1 MSAEVVILGAS
12 HVTDK
17 GVVLVQAVVPIKNDS
32 NDVESYGECEAM
44 TGLGDAALPWP
55 KTKEGYAEGLLIAN
69 VGGRDGIIVGARDVR
84 TSKIV
89 GKMQPGDKVI
99 FSTGPNMAAQLQL
112 KEKNRQ
118 AVLTTK
124 DSDGFDM
131 MVILDGK
138 NNEAQ
143 IIAGGNVFKLSKKD
157 GVVCVDDTGG
167 GFTIKGGTFRFT
179 CDNVMLPGAA
189 PNPAFK
195 LMSGPATGSPG
206 GPASVPLMPVKGV
219 TVGV

>member
-1 MSAEVVILGAS
+1 MNAAVAILGAA
-12 HVTDK
+12 HVTEN
-17 GVVLVQAVVPIKNDS
+17 GVVLVQAVVPIQNDTD
-32 NDVESYGECEAM
+32 DVEQYGECEVIEC
-44 TGLGDAALPWP
+44 LGHAALPWP
-55 KTKEGYAEGLLIAN
+55 KTKEGYAEGLLIVN
-69 VGGRDGIIVGARDVR
+69 VGGRDAVIVGRRDVR
-84 TSKIV
+84 TAKIV
-89 GKMQPGDKVI
+89 GKMKPGDTVV

-118 AVLTTK
+118 AILTTK

-131 MVILDGK
+131 MIILDGK

-143 IIAGGNVFKLSKKD
+143 VIAGGNVFKLSKKD
-157 GVVCVDDTGG
+157 GVVCADDTGG

-206 GPASVPLMPVKGV
+206 GPASVPLLAVKGV